1 MVAEPT
7 RTEAWTLSLAA
18 DFTGVGEDRSWHLR
32 GRIESDPGR
41 VFRDGS
47 TGYLVRFVDLE
58 ESTTAEGPWLRA
70 GLDGRSV
77 EMRRFAGGEIL
88 DLAQLHHLSGAPRH
102 GDVADVV
109 FPGLVP
115 SPPSIG
121 AGDTRY
127 RRTAW
132 PYVLRKGVGWRQ
144 GLLATWTN
152 EGVEGVGEGRTARLS
167 YEGKLEGTGDDDR
180 YEQSFAVTG
189 TASGEVE
196 VEVATGKLLRHQLD
210 WTRKVALTSPS
221 GEANQ
226 TQHFVI
232 TLEATEPT
240 ARAAPTP
247 RTDRDDRPFGN
258 YMEPQDVHDALV
270 PQIGVFESCYAHSGA
285 AGHTE
290 VGEVFLDFTIA
301 PDGTVRD
308 GVVRDSRSGFPKL
321 DACLAETTASLHF
334 PGHDEEPLRVG
345 YPLVWR
351 ESALQVYPMVF
362 VKDRPVGELLVMH

>member
-7 RTEAWTLSLAA
+7 LAEAWTLSVAA
-18 DFTGVGEDRSWHLR
+18 DFTGVGDDRSWHVR
-32 GRIESDPGR
+32 GRIESAPGR

-47 TGYLVRFVDLE
+47 TGYLVHFVDLE
-58 ESTTAEGPWLRA
+58 QADSPNGPWLRA

-77 EMRRFAGGEIL
+77 EMRRFEGGEIL

-102 GDVADVV
+102 GDVLDVV

-115 SPPSIG
+115 SPPSMG
-121 AGDTRY
+121 AGDTAY

-132 PYVLRKGVGWRQ
+132 PFVLRKGVGWRQ

-152 EGVEGVGEGRTARLS
+152 LGVEGVGEGRTARLS

-180 YEQSFAVTG
+180 HEQRFLITG

-196 VEVATGKLLRHQLD
+196 IEVATGRLLRHELD
-210 WTRKVALTSPS
+210 WTRQVAVTSPTGS
-221 GEANQ
+221 VDQE
-226 TQHFVI
+226 QHFRI
-232 TLEATEPT
+232 TLETTEPSS
-240 ARAAPTP
+240 RAAPTP

-270 PQIGVFESCYAHSGA
+270 PQIGVFESCYSHSGA
-285 AGHTE
+285 AGRTE
-290 VGEVFLDFTIA
+290 VGEVFVDFTIA
-301 PDGTVRD
+301 PDGSVRD
-308 GVVRDSRSGFPKL
+308 GIVRDSRSEFPEL
-321 DACLAETTASLHF
+321 DACLAGTTASLKF

-351 ESALQVYPMVF
+351 ESALQAYPMVF
-362 VKDRPVGELLVMH
+362 VEDRPVGELLVMH